1 MNFRFLKLS
10 LMALFF
16 LGTANSCSTGSDPED
31 IIEEVFSVPAEY
43 CLLIN
48 NGMNDIIMD
57 VNAIVMNNL
66 DTSKDTIDDEVA
78 TCVTPVIHR
87 TGEVIDSVVID
98 YGTST
103 CSSIGGRYT
112 GKIIVDPDDE
122 NLLDFEIRFT
132 DFVANGFDVSGDMSF
147 NVIGREAGR
156 NFSVAAT
163 NIQFSFKDSQD
174 NDVIFP
180 VTSYEATYTY
190 VRSEEDDMDYVDDIY
205 TITNDVAITY
215 PGGAL
220 MTLVSQSDL
229 IYAYSC
235 KNVIG
240 GTALFTLQNIGEG
253 QVNYGGGDSFDDCDG
268 DLSLTAEGSTITI
281 SL

>member
-1 MNFRFLKLS
+1 
-10 LMALFF
+10 MALFF
-16 LGTANSCSTGSDPED
+16 LGTAHSCSTGSDPED

-66 DTSKDTIDDEVA
+66 ETVKDTIDDEIA
-78 TCVTPVIHR
+78 DCVTPVIHR
-87 TGEVIDSVVID
+87 TNSIIDSVVID
-98 YGTST
+98 YGTSNCT
-103 CSSIGGRYT
+103 SIGGRYT
-112 GKIIVDPDDE
+112 GKVIVDPDDE

-132 DFVANGFDVSGDMSF
+132 DLVVNGFDVSGKMSF

-163 NIQFSFKDSQD
+163 NVQFSFKDSD
-174 NDVIFP
+174 ENDIIFP
-180 VTSYEATYTY
+180 MTSYEATYTY

-215 PGGAL
+215 PDGAL
-220 MTLVSQSDL
+220 MTLTSQSDL
-229 IYAYSC
+229 TYAYTC

-240 GTALFTLQNIGEG
+240 GTALFTLQNVGEG
-253 QVNYGGGDSFDDCDG
+253 IVNYGGGDSFDDCDG
-268 DLSLTAEGSTITI
+268 DVSVSAEGSTITI